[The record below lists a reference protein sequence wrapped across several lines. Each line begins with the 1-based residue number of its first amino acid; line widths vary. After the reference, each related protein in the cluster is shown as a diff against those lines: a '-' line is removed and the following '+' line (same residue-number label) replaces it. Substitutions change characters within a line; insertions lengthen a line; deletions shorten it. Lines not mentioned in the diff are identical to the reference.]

1 MSIRVVHST
10 AHLLWVSAGP
20 TSRVLPLV
28 VNGKNEIVARYEI
41 PKRVSFLTF
50 YIFEKTQSL
59 YGNDV
64 AYNILSKLTQYG
76 FTFNKNSETWHK
88 GELVEY

>member
-1 MSIRVVHST
+1 M
-10 AHLLWVSAGP
+10 
-20 TSRVLPLV
+20 
-28 VNGKNEIVARYEI
+28 K
-41 PKRVSFLTF
+41 KQD
-50 YIFEKTQSL
+50 IFEKTQSL